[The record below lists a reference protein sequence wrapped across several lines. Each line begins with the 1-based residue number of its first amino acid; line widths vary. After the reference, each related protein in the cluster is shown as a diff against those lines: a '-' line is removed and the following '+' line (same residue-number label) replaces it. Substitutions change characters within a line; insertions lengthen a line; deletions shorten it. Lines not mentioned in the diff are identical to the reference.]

1 MGNYLIF
8 GGKSSREYGIYIS
21 GAQTFNAPERDV
33 ETVTIPGRSGNLI
46 IDNGRLKNITV
57 SYPAYIR
64 TDFARLAAAARN
76 WLLAE
81 PGYRRMEDT
90 YAPDFYRMARF
101 SGPLDFDTRFLNRSA
116 ECTLSFDCMPQ
127 RFDKRGEY
135 PIRLQVPKTIINPY
149 PFPALP
155 LIRVYGSGAGN
166 LMVGNTVVQIKAI
179 DGYLDLDSD
188 TQNAFKGPQN
198 CNAQIYAPDFP
209 MLEGKTGIS
218 WEGAISKVEITPRWW
233 TI

>member
-1 MGNYLIF
+1 MGTYLIF

-21 GAQTFNAPERDV
+21 GAQTFGAPERDV
-33 ETVTIPGRSGNLI
+33 ETVDIPGRNGSLI

-64 TDFARLAAAARN
+64 SDFPRMATAARN

-81 PGYRRMEDT
+81 AGYRRLEDT
-90 YAPDFYRMARF
+90 YSPDFYRMARF
-101 SGPLDFDTRFLNRSA
+101 SGPLDFDTQFLNRSA

-135 PIRLQVPKTIINPY
+135 TIRLQSPKTLINPY
-149 PFPALP
+149 PFTALP

-166 LMVGNTVVQIKAI
+166 LMVGNTVVQVKAI
-179 DGYLDLDSD
+179 DGYMDLDCD
-188 TQNAFKGPQN
+188 TQNAYKGSVN

-209 MLEGKTGIS
+209 QLEGKTGIS
-218 WEGAISKVEITPRWW
+218 WDGKIDHVEITPRWW